1 MEVTQIFFKFFNIFQ
16 SDVVHQS
23 VFELVHSEDREELQR
38 QLVWNSFLTP
48 DQAAIPLQ
56 VVQKISGHR
65 QKNISSL
72 ATLTISVTGYL
83 AWHHT
88 TDHYFLFSGP
98 SINQP
103 GSGNFHSK
111 TLSNEQ

>member
-1 MEVTQIFFKFFNIFQ
+1 MTKYFKFFNIFQ

-56 VVQKISGHR
+56 VDSAENIWSQA
-65 QKNISSL
+65 KNISSL